1 MSDVLSRLVGHN
13 LPYGL
18 QLIHELQL
26 DKDFQFHDDLLIIS
40 DKKIRK
46 IVGFLLKYIQKEKKS
61 ELCIALKHNTE
72 NAKELFT
79 ESIEQLKNIYIDI
92 TEESNSDILNA
103 DFLFQMIQNK
113 SFNKQQMIAMV
124 TELCDKAYL
133 HCKIENSPILDWKK
147 QFLIELNETPDVIT
161 TYIHVLYKIIELFK
175 KQRVDNMNIKL
186 LIYKKYFSGIEGA
199 SFEREQ
205 VTKAITAGFLELE
218 STQKW
223 LKQAEKN
230 IPINQQMTSKA
241 NVISIHRE
249 AMCNLLNDISM
260 KNQIVIASEKL
271 PELLILDSHRIA
283 SVCNDIKV
291 LSSSLSIR
299 IICKAVISYP
309 ITDHIFNKILEH
321 MNKRKPMLKNIEDI
335 IYEHIPDVPSDLHI
349 MLKKSIDNKP
359 NSIRGVITKRI
370 CKYIIHKDEHET
382 IMDIQEQMNVIR
394 DKIIKLCE
402 HYEMVYLPFYHVL
415 LYN

>member
-1 MSDVLSRLVGHN
+1 
-13 LPYGL
+13 
-18 QLIHELQL
+18 
-26 DKDFQFHDDLLIIS
+26 
-40 DKKIRK
+40 
-46 IVGFLLKYIQKEKKS
+46 
-61 ELCIALKHNTE
+61 
-72 NAKELFT
+72 
-79 ESIEQLKNIYIDI
+79 
-92 TEESNSDILNA
+92 
-103 DFLFQMIQNK
+103 
-113 SFNKQQMIAMV
+113 MIAMV
-124 TELCDKAYL
+124 TELCDKACL

-161 TYIHVLYKIIELFK
+161 TYIHILYKIIELFK

-205 VTKAITAGFLELE
+205 VTKAITEGFLDLE

-223 LKQAEKN
+223 LKQAETN
-230 IPINQQMTSKA
+230 IPVNQQMTSKA

-260 KNQIVIASEKL
+260 KNQIDIAIEKL
-271 PELLILDSHRIA
+271 PDLLILDSHRIA
-283 SVCNDIKV
+283 SICNDIKA

-309 ITDHIFNKILEH
+309 ITDHIFNKILEA

-349 MLKKSIDNKP
+349 MLKKSIDNNP

-370 CKYIIHKDEHET
+370 CKYIINKDEHET
-382 IMDIQEQMNVIR
+382 IMDIQQQMNIIS